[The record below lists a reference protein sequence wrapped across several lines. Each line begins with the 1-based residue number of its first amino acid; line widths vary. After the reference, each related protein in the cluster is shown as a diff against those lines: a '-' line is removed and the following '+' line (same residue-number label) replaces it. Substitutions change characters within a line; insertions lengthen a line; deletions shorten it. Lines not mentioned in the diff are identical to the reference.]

1 MLWAIDKIKKKRL
14 EDRAQGRAQGRAEGM
29 AEILAI
35 LKSDENIR
43 TGSVN
48 IDELIAEIEERAKT
62 SA

>member
-1 MLWAIDKIKKKRL
+1 
-14 EDRAQGRAQGRAEGM
+14 M

>member
-14 EDRAQGRAQGRAEGM
+14 EDRAEGRAEGM